1 MANFFEN
8 KDRRVIPNW
17 RSFKK
22 TAMLGELDMP
32 LSAIP
37 TLDISF
43 SIDSYIEDFKTHRTI
58 AHAGDLISA
67 GVVNG
72 FEKDE
77 IVIDAANFI
86 LAKPNETTL
95 TQLSLAERISK
106 GRPESNKLFK
116 LDKISLDEFS
126 TYVNPRKVWEKI
138 HLLKQAANEFQFNPI
153 IWVEL
158 SRHYSI
164 IGQQRQAVST
174 MKIALQLAPENRFV
188 LRSAVRLFAHYD
200 DLEFSH
206 DIVRKSQIT
215 NFDPWLT
222 SAEIS
227 LATLRD
233 RTSKFMKKGADM
245 VSSKNFSPFSI
256 TELASALGTVEM
268 INGSQRKSRDLF
280 HKSLQAPN
288 DNSLAQIE
296 WASKKDHQL
305 DINPANFQVKHNFEA
320 QAWDNFT
327 NEKLEDALTNTF
339 RWFLDMPFSKRP
351 VMFGS
356 HIASAMDDQETSRD
370 FLKAGLISHPNDP
383 QLINNIVYSLALEN
397 KTDDAM
403 KFLERVPSLNQMDKA
418 TQICITATR
427 GLVYFRKG
435 LHPEGRKFYLDAIQ
449 AAKDVKSKYFNWL
462 AILNYAR
469 EELLIKSE
477 EANSVMEAVA
487 MMPDDTE
494 NLDIRKLKKEVTEMY
509 EKQKQT
515 KS

>member
-1 MANFFEN
+1 M
-8 KDRRVIPNW
+8 
-17 RSFKK
+17 
-22 TAMLGELDMP
+22 TTMLGELDVP
-32 LSAIP
+32 LNSIP
-37 TLDISF
+37 ALDISL
-43 SIDSYIEDFKTHRTI
+43 SIDSYIEDFKNNRTI

-67 GVVNG
+67 AVVNG

-77 IVIDAANFI
+77 TVVDAANFI
-86 LAKPNETTL
+86 LASPNETTS
-95 TQLSLAERISK
+95 TQLSLAERIVK
-106 GRPESNKLFK
+106 GYPNSNKIFNI
-116 LDKISLDEFS
+116 DNISLDDFHLH
-126 TYVNPRKVWEKI
+126 VNPKKVWEKI
-138 HLLKQAANEFQFNPI
+138 HFLKLAANQFQFNAI

-164 IGQQRQAVST
+164 IGQQRQALNT

-206 DIVRKSQIT
+206 DILRKSQLT

-227 LATLRD
+227 MATLRD
-233 RTSKFMKKGADM
+233 RTSRFMKKGADM
-245 VSSKNFSPFSI
+245 VASKNFSPFSI
-256 TELASALGTVEM
+256 TELASSMGTVEM
-268 INGSQRKSRDLF
+268 INGSKMKSRVLF
-280 HKSLQAPN
+280 NKALQAPN
-288 DNSLAQIE
+288 DNSLAQVE

-305 DINPANFQVKHNFEA
+305 DINPANFQVKHDFEA
-320 QAWDNFT
+320 KALDNFK
-327 NEKLEDALTNTF
+327 NEKLGDALTNTF

-383 QLINNIVYSLALEN
+383 QLLNNIIYSLALEN
-397 KTDDAM
+397 KTSDAM
-403 KFLERVPSLNQMDKA
+403 NFMEKVPPLNQMEKSI
-418 TQICITATR
+418 QICITATR
-427 GLVYFRKG
+427 GLVYFRTG
-435 LHPEGRKFYLDAIQ
+435 FHDQGRQLYFEAIQ
-449 AAKDVKSKYFNWL
+449 AAKEAKSKYFNWL

-469 EELLIKSE
+469 EELLIKSDKVQE
-477 EANSVMEAVA
+477 IMETVA
-487 MMPDDTE
+487 SLEDDAE

-515 KS
+515 NR